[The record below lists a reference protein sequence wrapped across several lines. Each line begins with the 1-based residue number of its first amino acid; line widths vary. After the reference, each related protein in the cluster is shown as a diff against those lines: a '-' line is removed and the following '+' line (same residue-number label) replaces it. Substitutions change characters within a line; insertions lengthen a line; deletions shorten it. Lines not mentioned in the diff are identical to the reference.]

1 MNEIN
6 TILYIYIYLFIHTLI
21 YILLKYH
28 MFSSFI
34 INVHYQ
40 NIIFLLSALSCTI
53 LLLIHSFYSHIQL
66 FIFSDLIVKHF
77 SIYNSFT
84 LPPIITFTFQCDHSL
99 LLLHLLY
106 TLLSI
111 HLYFFYIVSF
121 NYISAFKSLLSLTIC
136 HKKHPHTKTTSTM
149 QLPASQP
156 KLQICSGGSIA
167 KHKWRF
173 ERFTSE
179 LMWTTSKV
187 TGSCSGNS
195 MDARTQLSTKLWHL
209 CGKMGLN
216 DHLRS
221 LILMDVP
228 TQNGGRTSEH
238 FPGPLRLLRCR
249 LGMPILLQPYQVVL
263 RTIRPHSYRTHR
275 LLVSKVSAHYFL
287 FCFFH
292 NDVSLE
298 NVVGEICV

>member
-1 MNEIN
+1 MI
-6 TILYIYIYLFIHTLI
+6 IPFYCYIYYTRFYQFT
-21 YILLKYH
+21 YI
-28 MFSSFI
+28 
-34 INVHYQ
+34 
-40 NIIFLLSALSCTI
+40 
-53 LLLIHSFYSHIQL
+53 
-66 FIFSDLIVKHF
+66 
-77 SIYNSFT
+77 
-84 LPPIITFTFQCDHSL
+84 
-99 LLLHLLY
+99 
-106 TLLSI
+106 
-111 HLYFFYIVSF
+111 FYIVSF
-121 NYISAFKSLLSLTIC
+121 NYIYAFKSLLSLIFVT
-136 HKKHPHTKTTSTM
+136 KNTHTQKPLQQCS
-149 QLPASQP
+149 SQP
-156 KLQICSGGSIA
+156 PNPNFKFALADLLRNTYGVSSVSP
-167 KHKWRF
+167 
-173 ERFTSE
+173 SE